1 MPEYSGFDYGPSQL
15 MAVDSYGMSIPPP
28 YASMPLPMP
37 CVDPPVEVFR
47 TGGMGAEGDT
57 DVGVVQ
63 TGNPD
68 AANRI

>member
-15 MAVDSYGMSIPPP
+15 MAVDSYGMSI
-28 YASMPLPMP
+28 
-37 CVDPPVEVFR
+37 VFR

-68 AANRI
+68 AANGECVVSYRR